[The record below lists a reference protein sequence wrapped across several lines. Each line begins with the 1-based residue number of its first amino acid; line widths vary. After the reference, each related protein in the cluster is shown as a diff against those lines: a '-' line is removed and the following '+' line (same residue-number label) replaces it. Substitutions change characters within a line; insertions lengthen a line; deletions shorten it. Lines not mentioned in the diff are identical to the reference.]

1 MLTTPDM
8 PIDYLKI
15 PTHHRLVHSTTRRTS
30 LFVEQP
36 NQLDQCISSN
46 LSLPSATN
54 SILKKPNSSGQR
66 QSISSHPNVHYTF
79 IEKDHVDNL
88 EFSPSFI
95 VPTIESSPMIEN
107 NLLDPS
113 HENRQR
119 LLKTP
124 TSHGVHALP
133 KKSTWSNP
141 FFRGR
146 YEKRLY
152 SLFPLFFSIKSRI
165 VSMKY
170 KLDISFERLT
180 KTRHALSG
188 SSHV

>member
-15 PTHHRLVHSTTRRTS
+15 PTYHELVHSKTRRRS
-30 LFVEQP
+30 LFVEQS

-46 LSLPSATN
+46 LSLPSSSN
-54 SILKKPNSSGQR
+54 SILKKPNSSSRR
-66 QSISSHPNVHYTF
+66 QSISSHSHVHYTS
-79 IEKDHVDNL
+79 IEKDHADN
-88 EFSPSFI
+88 SPSFI
-95 VPTIESSPMIEN
+95 VPTVESSPLIEN
-107 NLLDPS
+107 NLLDTS

-124 TSHGVHALP
+124 TSHGLHALP
-133 KKSTWSNP
+133 KKSPWSNP

-152 SLFPLFFSIKSRI
+152 TLFTARFISIIFFNKIKNS
-165 VSMKY
+165 V
-170 KLDISFERLT
+170 
-180 KTRHALSG
+180 
-188 SSHV
+188 